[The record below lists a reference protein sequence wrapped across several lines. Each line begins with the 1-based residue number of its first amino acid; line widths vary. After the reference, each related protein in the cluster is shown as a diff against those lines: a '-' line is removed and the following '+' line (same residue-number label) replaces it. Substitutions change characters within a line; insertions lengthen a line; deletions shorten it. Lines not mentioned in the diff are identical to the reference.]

1 MSAVPETEPAL
12 VLPLEPAPGDLPL
25 GPDGRVDWVTYAS
38 MESFPASDAPA
49 WPAEEPSPMPG
60 VGTL

>member
-1 MSAVPETEPAL
+1 MSAVPETDSAL
-12 VLPLEPAPGDLPL
+12 VVPVEAPRDLPL

-49 WPAEEPSPMPG
+49 WPAEEPSPTPG
-60 VGTL
+60 LGTL

>member
-1 MSAVPETEPAL
+1 MSAVPETDNAL
-12 VLPLEPAPGDLPL
+12 VVPVEAPRDLPL

-49 WPAEEPSPMPG
+49 WPAEEPSPTPG
-60 VGTL
+60 LGTL